1 MDAITQSFKELSQ
14 IKIAILLGA
23 AIILIGFFIFISMRV
38 SSPVM
43 SPLFSN
49 MPMEEG
55 AKVIQELDQRG
66 IPYEVR
72 AGGTQIMVPSDQV
85 NKLRLVLAEQGLP
98 TQGSVVGYEIFDKSD
113 TMGTSNF
120 VLNLNQL
127 RALEGEL
134 ARTIN
139 DFKAVEAARV
149 HLVMPK
155 RELFTRDSVE
165 PTASVALKLRGS
177 AGLNKEEIAAIRNL
191 VASAVPGLK
200 PQRVTVVDS
209 AGNLLAKGID
219 DANDHQVFSDE
230 VEDFRIG
237 YERRLSA
244 AIEDLLARS
253 IGAGKVKAEV
263 HADIDFDR
271 TVRNSERYDPEGQV
285 ARSIQSI
292 TENEKSNE
300 RNQDQTVSV
309 GNNLPNNQSQ
319 AGAGTSSQSDRNRS
333 EETTNFEI
341 TKEVINSVKETGN
354 VRRLSVAVLVDGI
367 YTKNEMGELVYAP
380 RPAAELEKLEQLV
393 KSAIGFDLK
402 RGDDVQV
409 INLQFAEAPQDVF
422 EEDKL
427 AWLKKDL
434 NALIQTLVLGG
445 VAALAV
451 LLVIRPLVAR
461 AIESAEAARRDQEM
475 EMASLAAPSV
485 AAQLIGRGQAEEEE
499 EEEPE
504 EEMIKVE
511 RIEGKIK
518 SSTYRKINNMIEK
531 YPEESLQII
540 RQWIN
545 PVM

>member
-1 MDAITQSFKELSQ
+1 
-14 IKIAILLGA
+14 
-23 AIILIGFFIFISMRV
+23 
-38 SSPVM
+38 
-43 SPLFSN
+43 
-49 MPMEEG
+49 
-55 AKVIQELDQRG
+55 
-66 IPYEVR
+66 
-72 AGGTQIMVPSDQV
+72 
-85 NKLRLVLAEQGLP
+85 
-98 TQGSVVGYEIFDKSD
+98 
-113 TMGTSNF
+113 
-120 VLNLNQL
+120 
-127 RALEGEL
+127 
-134 ARTIN
+134 
-139 DFKAVEAARV
+139 
-149 HLVMPK
+149 
-155 RELFTRDSVE
+155 
-165 PTASVALKLRGS
+165 
-177 AGLNKEEIAAIRNL
+177 
-191 VASAVPGLK
+191 
-200 PQRVTVVDS
+200 
-209 AGNLLAKGID
+209 
-219 DANDHQVFSDE
+219 
-230 VEDFRIG
+230 
-237 YERRLSA
+237 
-244 AIEDLLARS
+244 
-253 IGAGKVKAEV
+253 
-263 HADIDFDR
+263 
-271 TVRNSERYDPEGQV
+271 
-285 ARSIQSI
+285 
-292 TENEKSNE
+292 
-300 RNQDQTVSV
+300 
-309 GNNLPNNQSQ
+309 NNLPNNQSQ

-461 AIESAEAARRDQEM
+461 AIESAEAARRDEEM

-485 AAQLIGRGQAEEEE
+485 AAQLAGRGQIEEEE

>member
-1 MDAITQSFKELSQ
+1 MDAITQSFKALSQ

-38 SSPVM
+38 STPLM

-72 AGGTQIMVPSDQV
+72 AGGSQIMVPADQV

-139 DFKAVEAARV
+139 DFKAVETSRV

-209 AGNLLAKGID
+209 AGNLLAKGVD
-219 DANDHQVFSDE
+219 EASDHQVLSDE
-230 VEDFRIG
+230 VEDFRLG
-237 YERRLSA
+237 YERRLSI

-253 IGAGKVKAEV
+253 IGKGKVKAEV

-300 RNQDQTVSV
+300 HNEPKSRRMETMSKDVRTTV
-309 GNNLPNNQSQ
+309 
-319 AGAGTSSQSDRNRS
+319 
-333 EETTNFEI
+333 
-341 TKEVINSVKETGN
+341 
-354 VRRLSVAVLVDGI
+354 
-367 YTKNEMGELVYAP
+367 
-380 RPAAELEKLEQLV
+380 
-393 KSAIGFDLK
+393 
-402 RGDDVQV
+402 VQ
-409 INLQFAEAPQDVF
+409 Q
-422 EEDKL
+422 
-427 AWLKKDL
+427 
-434 NALIQTLVLGG
+434 
-445 VAALAV
+445 
-451 LLVIRPLVAR
+451 
-461 AIESAEAARRDQEM
+461 
-475 EMASLAAPSV
+475 
-485 AAQLIGRGQAEEEE
+485 
-499 EEEPE
+499 
-504 EEMIKVE
+504 
-511 RIEGKIK
+511 
-518 SSTYRKINNMIEK
+518 
-531 YPEESLQII
+531 
-540 RQWIN
+540 
-545 PVM
+545 